1 MAKIISLINLKGGV
15 GKTTLTI
22 ALADF
27 LSVKYKQRVLV
38 VDLDPQ
44 TNATISLIN
53 QEKWTE
59 VNKENNTLHQLYLD
73 KIENTKAFKIEK
85 SILKDVGNL
94 RDSYKLDLLPSSI
107 DLIDMIEDIIKIED
121 EKKKIE
127 ILDKEI
133 EKVKEDYDYILID
146 CPPDLSSIT
155 MTGLYSSEKYIIPII
170 PDPLS
175 VYGLNQLIRKIEN
188 KVRVIKRTKS
198 DYNCV
203 PIGIIV
209 NRYTGTQAQRN
220 IKESLEAREGKDLP
234 KIFKSNIKAL
244 DKIGRL
250 SEEVQGKTTIK
261 EKYKNGYNDLENLV
275 KEIIDEV

>member
-1 MAKIISLINLKGGV
+1 
-15 GKTTLTI
+15 
-22 ALADF
+22 
-27 LSVKYKQRVLV
+27 
-38 VDLDPQ
+38 
-44 TNATISLIN
+44 
-53 QEKWTE
+53 
-59 VNKENNTLHQLYLD
+59 
-73 KIENTKAFKIEK
+73 
-85 SILKDVGNL
+85 
-94 RDSYKLDLLPSSI
+94 DLLPSSI
-107 DLIDMIEDIIKIED
+107 DLIDMMEDIIKID
-121 EKKKIE
+121 NEKKKIE
-127 ILDKEI
+127 ILDKEL
-133 EKVKEDYDYILID
+133 EKVKKDYDYILID

-175 VYGLNQLIRKIEN
+175 VYGLNQLIKKIEN

-198 DYNCV
+198 NYNCV

-234 KIFKSNIKAL
+234 KIFKSHIKAL